1 MKKRKVKN
9 WKRKVNKV
17 GKEERLMED
26 QKDKERRKEKKRSER
41 ERGLSRLKNYLHSY
55 TTVVPIC
62 NKLLTVYK

>member
-26 QKDKERRKEKKRSER
+26 QKDKERRKEKKRSEQ
-41 ERGLSRLKNYLHSY
+41 ERGLGALKNYFHSY

-62 NKLLTVYK
+62 NKLLTVYR

>member
-17 GKEERLMED
+17 GNEERLMED
-26 QKDKERRKEKKRSER
+26 QKDKEIREEEKRSEQ
-41 ERGLSRLKNYLHSY
+41 ERGLSRLKTYLHSY

>member
-26 QKDKERRKEKKRSER
+26 QKDKEIREEEKRSEQ
-41 ERGLSRLKNYLHSY
+41 ERGLSRLKNYFHSY

>member
-1 MKKRKVKN
+1 MKN

-26 QKDKERRKEKKRSER
+26 QKDKEEEEKRSEQ

-62 NKLLTVYK
+62 NILLTVYR